1 MTFPQKHFQHVT
13 LLSLTILC
21 TMKNVFNKHHLQ
33 ISLSYC
39 HSEHFV
45 FHLYTFNPIFKEG
58 INVISTM
65 KFKNYKIV
73 KTQRMF

>member
-1 MTFPQKHFQHVT
+1 MTFPQKHFQHVP

-21 TMKNVFNKHHLQ
+21 TMENVFHKHHLR
-33 ISLSYC
+33 ISLNYC

-45 FHLYTFNPIFKEG
+45 FHLYAFNPIFKQG

-65 KFKNYKIV
+65 V
-73 KTQRMF
+73 EV